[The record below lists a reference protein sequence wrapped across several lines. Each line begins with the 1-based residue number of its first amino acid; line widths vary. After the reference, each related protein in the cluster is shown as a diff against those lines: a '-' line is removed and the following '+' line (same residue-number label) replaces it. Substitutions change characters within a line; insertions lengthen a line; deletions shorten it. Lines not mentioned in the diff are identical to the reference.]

1 MASTVAEP
9 RETPATLLFG
19 AGKKPPEAIAARA
32 LGQPL
37 RKNIGILARLPEPL
51 RSKAVGAIIAAVFVL
66 LDYNM
71 IELLVDGWHE
81 HHDLT
86 DAARHTL
93 ANPGSTE
100 LVALATHSITV
111 SQKPS
116 IDLLLNGELV
126 ATVELEL
133 TLQFDISAAVA
144 GVSAG
149 LLTALHSGRCDITG
163 TLTINGAQATQKQR
177 RIELPEV
184 ISLKQGIRL
193 LSEENYGSASKARME
208 ASGTPMKPVSS
219 EPETVLIRPS
229 IGQDERARV
238 QPS

>member
-1 MASTVAEP
+1 MTSTLAGP
-9 RETPATLLFG
+9 RETPAALLFG
-19 AGKKPPEAIAARA
+19 GGKEPPEAAAEGE
-32 LGQPL
+32 LGPHL
-37 RKNIGILARLPEPL
+37 RHDVGILARLPETL
-51 RSKAVGAIIAAVFVL
+51 RAKAVGAIIAAVFAL

-71 IELLVDGWHE
+71 IELVVDGWRE

-93 ANPGSTE
+93 AKPGSTE
-100 LVALATHSITV
+100 LVALATHGIAV

-149 LLTALHSGRCDITG
+149 LMTAMHSGRCDITG
-163 TLTINGAQATQKQR
+163 TLTINGAEATQKQK
-177 RIELPEV
+177 RIELPGV

-193 LSEENYGSASKARME
+193 LSEDDYAKASEARTG
-208 ASGTPMKPVSS
+208 AGGTPTTSVSP
-219 EPETVLIRPS
+219 EPEIVPIRPDIS
-229 IGQDERARV
+229 EDKSATM
-238 QPS
+238 